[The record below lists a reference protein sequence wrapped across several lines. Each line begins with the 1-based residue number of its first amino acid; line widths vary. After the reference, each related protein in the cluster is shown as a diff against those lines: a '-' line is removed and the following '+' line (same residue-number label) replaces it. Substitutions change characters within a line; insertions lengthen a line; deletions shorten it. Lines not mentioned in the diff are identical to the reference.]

1 MCRKSYSKSWNQS
14 YVSFLQIVSP
24 YNQGR
29 SSKSSELQGKK
40 SLRELVEMCIDVI
53 AAEAQVI
60 EVQKPV
66 DQHQGQILEEEGTKY
81 LGHACHHVSEVQ
93 YCLMKRRSRF
103 WHDDKLM
110 RQVRLIWIVWASF
123 WHLQNKVDKGC
134 LPGAQTI
141 KDKLLKS
148 KKELKSKGGEHERS
162 NGDVHCEGLFSQARQ

>member
-1 MCRKSYSKSWNQS
+1 MATRQNTHYLLCKNVQEKLFKIMESI
-14 YVSFLQIVSP
+14 SFLFFQIVSP
-24 YNQGR
+24 YNHGR

-110 RQVRLIWIVWASF
+110 RQVRLI
-123 WHLQNKVDKGC
+123 
-134 LPGAQTI
+134 
-141 KDKLLKS
+141 
-148 KKELKSKGGEHERS
+148 
-162 NGDVHCEGLFSQARQ
+162 